1 MAVDAAAVEA
11 VVADVVAVVPV
22 AVDAVAVPRP
32 LVRAPSRTLLA
43 RSKRLTIQIEK
54 KTKETRILHLA
65 KFFLQLRDF
74 EWFRKGSKFF
84 TENAPKLFFAGQS
97 VPYSIFCPHSK
108 VLLIFMIFFPASHK
122 LYIR

>member
-54 KTKETRILHLA
+54 KNERNTDT
-65 KFFLQLRDF
+65 
-74 EWFRKGSKFF
+74 
-84 TENAPKLFFAGQS
+84 APS
-97 VPYSIFCPHSK
+97 
-108 VLLIFMIFFPASHK
+108 
-122 LYIR
+122 